1 MDKISEIE
9 KIIGYSFKD
18 KDLLATAFTH
28 SSYAYQYKTKSN
40 ENLEFLGDSI
50 LNFIVAELLY
60 LSSIGDEGQM
70 TEVRAA
76 VVSRDPLAA
85 VIRKSGLK
93 AYIRYGTGCE
103 SQYHSVKFDSNLF
116 ACIPEVEICNRI
128 CLRSLCF
135 FLNYYTQNASH
146 YPCRRQCKSHPK

>member
-103 SQYHSVKFDSNLF
+103 SQHHSVNST
-116 ACIPEVEICNRI
+116 AI
-128 CLRSLCF
+128 CLKLFWVRFTLMAAWIMRSISCIII
-135 FLNYYTQNASH
+135 
-146 YPCRRQCKSHPK
+146 

>member
-50 LNFIVAELLY
+50 LNFIFIFTCNIT
-60 LSSIGDEGQM
+60 SSSK
-70 TEVRAA
+70 
-76 VVSRDPLAA
+76 SR
-85 VIRKSGLK
+85 
-93 AYIRYGTGCE
+93 
-103 SQYHSVKFDSNLF
+103 
-116 ACIPEVEICNRI
+116 
-128 CLRSLCF
+128 
-135 FLNYYTQNASH
+135 
-146 YPCRRQCKSHPK
+146 